1 MSLSSEKLVS
11 SLCFQMQ
18 LVPLHHADR
27 LFHDVGKTWKGVMSD
42 MSDVKE
48 LIPEWYYLPE
58 MFSNVNGRVVTP
70 GVRLVMTWDLILAVI
85 KIGVLTAK

>member
-1 MSLSSEKLVS
+1 
-11 SLCFQMQ
+11 MQ

-70 GVRLVMTWDLILAVI
+70 GVRLVMTWDHHTGCHQNWCFNC
-85 KIGVLTAK
+85 KITW